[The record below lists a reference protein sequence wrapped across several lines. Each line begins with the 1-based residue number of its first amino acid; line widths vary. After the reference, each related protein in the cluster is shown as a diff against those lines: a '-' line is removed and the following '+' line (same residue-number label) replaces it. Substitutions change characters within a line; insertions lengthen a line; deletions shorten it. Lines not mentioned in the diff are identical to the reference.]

1 VLIALVAR
9 VLAKHPRINSSWT
22 GTAIQTNADVNIS
35 VAMAVKDGVVA
46 PVITKANVESLARIS
61 ALRRDLARAR
71 SREPAASRGYQRRD
85 FYDQQSRNVQG

>member
-61 ALRRDLARAR
+61 ALRRDLAERAR
-71 SREPAASRGYQRRD
+71 ANRLRPADISGGL
-85 FYDQQSRNVQG
+85 YDQQSRNVQG